1 VKRSDLGTRMILGTV
16 DYWGLHHA
24 WERLVEKY
32 PPKLVLAALERE
44 YRAGRLECGVSE
56 RRPWLTAKGAAYLL
70 GPGYREEWRP

>member
-1 VKRSDLGTRMILGTV
+1 MILSTV

-24 WERLVEKY
+24 WERLVERY

-70 GPGYREEWRP
+70 DHSGEQQ